1 MLPRLTQLNVQ
12 MEVHMKRDLDL
23 ARQLLLDIEARDA
36 DCSVSVLKPTTLR
49 ESTNGSAA
57 HSFASSNF
65 DCDERIRYHL
75 RLLIDGGYLR
85 EVDRTSAGVPCVRL
99 THDGHEL
106 IELTRYEELWRE
118 AKWLCQERTGG
129 LSLTVIRT
137 FLVRLATGPR
147 GYLPQPR
154 RRVLRRPRYIATTEP
169 RATRDRVQYVR
180 VRPLRETAKRPLH
193 YLTDVEADSR
203 YDLEYETAYPSNLI

>member
-1 MLPRLTQLNVQ
+1 
-12 MEVHMKRDLDL
+12 MKRDLDL

-36 DCSVSVLKPTTLR
+36 DCSVSALR
-49 ESTNGSAA
+49 TDPPRETTNGAAA
-57 HSFASSNF
+57 HRF
-65 DCDERIRYHL
+65 DVDERIRYHL

-106 IELTRYEELWRE
+106 IELSRHEELWRE

-147 GYLPQPR
+147 DYLPPR
-154 RRVLRRPRYIATTEP
+154 RRAVRRPRYITTTEP
-169 RATRDRVQYVR
+169 RATPNRVRYVR
-180 VRPLRETAKRPLH
+180 AALA
-193 YLTDVEADSR
+193 
-203 YDLEYETAYPSNLI
+203 

>member
-1 MLPRLTQLNVQ
+1 
-12 MEVHMKRDLDL
+12 MEVHIMKRDLDL

-36 DCSVSVLKPTTLR
+36 DCSVSVLKPTPLR
-49 ESTNGSAA
+49 ESLNGTAN
-57 HSFASSNF
+57 HNFASSNF
-65 DCDERIRYHL
+65 DTDERIRYHL

-85 EVDRTSAGVPCVRL
+85 EVDRTTAGVPCVRL

-106 IELTRYEELWRE
+106 IELSRQEELWRE

-147 GYLPQPR
+147 GYLPRLR
-154 RRVLRRPRYIATTEP
+154 RRVVRRPRYVTATEP
-169 RATRDRVQYVR
+169 RSPRNRVRYVR
-180 VRPLRETAKRPLH
+180 VRPLRETIEQPLN
-193 YLTDVEADSR
+193 YLTDLEEESR
-203 YDLEYETAYPSNLI
+203 YDLQYETAYPSNLI

>member
-1 MLPRLTQLNVQ
+1 
-12 MEVHMKRDLDL
+12 MEVHIMKRDLDL

-36 DCSVSVLKPTTLR
+36 DCSVSVLSPALPR
-49 ESTNGSAA
+49 EATNGTAA
-57 HSFASSNF
+57 HRF
-65 DCDERIRYHL
+65 DVDERIRYHL

-85 EVDRTSAGVPCVRL
+85 EVDRTTAGVPCVRL

-106 IELTRYEELWRE
+106 IELARREELWRE

-147 GYLPQPR
+147 DYMPRLR
-154 RRVLRRPRYIATTEP
+154 RRVVSRPRYITTTEP
-169 RATRDRVQYVR
+169 RATRNRVRYVR
-180 VRPLRETAKRPLH
+180 VRPLRESAARPLH
-193 YLTDVEADSR
+193 YLTDVEAESR
-203 YDLEYETAYPSNLI
+203 YDLGYQTAYPSDLI